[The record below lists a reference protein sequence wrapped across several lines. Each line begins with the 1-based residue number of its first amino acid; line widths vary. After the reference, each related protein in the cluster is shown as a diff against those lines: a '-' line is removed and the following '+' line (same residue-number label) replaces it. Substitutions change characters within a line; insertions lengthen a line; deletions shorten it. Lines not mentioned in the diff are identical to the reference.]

1 MVRGSWVGVNLSLS
15 QCRPVLHCADP
26 SRGCYVSASQAL
38 APCTLEATTVRK
50 LQTHII
56 PFVFVL
62 FMIAFVDRINIGFA
76 ALTMNKELAVTSQ
89 QFGLVAGIFFLGYF
103 VFEIPSNLLMH
114 RIGARIWIARILI
127 SWGIVAVFMGFA
139 RTATHLYLLRFLLGV
154 AEAGYIPGILL
165 YLTYWFNQRRLA
177 HAIALFCA
185 ANPVANVVGAP
196 ISGLI
201 LDHIHWLG
209 FSSWRWLLILEGVP
223 AVLGGLLTYF
233 LLPDRPAKARFLTTE
248 EKDWLIGERKR
259 EEEEKVSKSQISVGQ
274 ALVHGRVWH
283 LTVAYFLALLGMYAM
298 NFWMPQLMK
307 ALSAQRS
314 NATVGMLVMIPYL
327 AAVPTMILASR
338 SSDHTLER
346 RYHIAIPQMVG
357 AIALLVLGAVTP
369 HSAFLSVALWCFVAS
384 GIYCLL
390 GPFWSLPNEFLTG
403 FSAAAGIALI
413 NSFGNLGGFVGSY
426 AMGAIYKR
434 TGSFRGGLLVA
445 GISLFASA
453 VFILAL
459 RKRIVLENAN
469 PIHTSQNTR

>member
-1 MVRGSWVGVNLSLS
+1 
-15 QCRPVLHCADP
+15 
-26 SRGCYVSASQAL
+26 
-38 APCTLEATTVRK
+38 
-50 LQTHII
+50 
-56 PFVFVL
+56 
-62 FMIAFVDRINIGFA
+62 
-76 ALTMNKELAVTSQ
+76 
-89 QFGLVAGIFFLGYF
+89 
-103 VFEIPSNLLMH
+103 
-114 RIGARIWIARILI
+114 
-127 SWGIVAVFMGFA
+127 
-139 RTATHLYLLRFLLGV
+139 
-154 AEAGYIPGILL
+154 
-165 YLTYWFNQRRLA
+165 
-177 HAIALFCA
+177 
-185 ANPVANVVGAP
+185 
-196 ISGLI
+196 
-201 LDHIHWLG
+201 
-209 FSSWRWLLILEGVP
+209 
-223 AVLGGLLTYF
+223 
-233 LLPDRPAKARFLTTE
+233 
-248 EKDWLIGERKR
+248 
-259 EEEEKVSKSQISVGQ
+259 
-274 ALVHGRVWH
+274 
-283 LTVAYFLALLGMYAM
+283 MYAM

-307 ALSAQRS
+307 ALSARRS

-453 VFILAL
+453 VLILAL
-459 RKRIVLENAN
+459 RKRIVPENAN
-469 PIHTSQNTR
+469 PIHTSQNTQ